1 MTEVKNIFE
10 ELVNAPLDEKVGI
23 KVTKITGDDSISVYS
38 AEIAPF
44 KKVGA
49 HFHNSGI
56 EIYHIVSGK
65 GKMHTGF
72 MNSGMVELAEPVDIK
87 GGDCF
92 TIAEKEV
99 HQLENTGAD
108 RLVALFICRTSHLGD
123 DRTIV

>member
-49 HFHNSGI
+49 HFHNAGI
-56 EIYHIVSGK
+56 EIYHIVSGA

-72 MNSGMVELAEPVDIK
+72 MKEGKVEWAAPVEIK

-92 TIAEKEV
+92 TIGEKEV
-99 HQLENTGAD
+99 HQLENVSED
-108 RLVALFICRTSHLGD
+108 RLVALFICRTAHLGD

>member
-10 ELVNAPLDEKVGI
+10 EMVNAPLDEKVGI

-72 MNSGMVELAEPVDIK
+72 MNSGTVEWAEPVEIK
-87 GGDCF
+87 SGDCF

-99 HQLENTGAD
+99 HQLENTGAE